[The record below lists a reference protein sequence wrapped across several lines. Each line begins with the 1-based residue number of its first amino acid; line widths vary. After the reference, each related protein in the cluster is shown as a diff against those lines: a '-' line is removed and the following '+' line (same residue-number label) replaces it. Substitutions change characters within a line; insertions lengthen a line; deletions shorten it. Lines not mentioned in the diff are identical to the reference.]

1 MKIAV
6 AVCSTIAEEIEL
18 SSASAADWV
27 AKPIIALRLRSVFI
41 QLRMRAAN
49 SGSSRAVERL
59 LDAVEQVEQH
69 RRAQPAILEQL
80 GHVEAE
86 HAVGE
91 VQLVVAIVK
100 QPGV

>member
-6 AVCSTIAEEIEL
+6 AVCSTIAEAIEL

-49 SGSSRAVERL
+49 IGSSSAFQASSIR
-59 LDAVEQVEQH
+59 
-69 RRAQPAILEQL
+69 II
-80 GHVEAE
+80 
-86 HAVGE
+86 VGE
-91 VQLVVAIVK
+91 
-100 QPGV
+100 PSSRSSMRWNR